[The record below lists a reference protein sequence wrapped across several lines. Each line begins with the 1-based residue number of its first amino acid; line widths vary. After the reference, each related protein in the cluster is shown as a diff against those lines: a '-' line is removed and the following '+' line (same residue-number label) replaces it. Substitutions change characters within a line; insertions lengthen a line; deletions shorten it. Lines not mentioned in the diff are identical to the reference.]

1 MSSASGGGL
10 KVGDLYVIVTA
21 SIGQALK
28 SMGQL
33 AKATEEMAKQVKEA
47 AEPVGNLGAVVA
59 AGIGAAVAAA
69 ASSNYELRMEL
80 KHLTDLLY
88 TLAADI
94 GDLFGPTVKRL
105 TAFVDKLVATY
116 QRLSPTQKRAA
127 ADMAVWVAGA
137 GLAIGTVGKLAGVV
151 EGLAKSS
158 GILIGVL
165 GKLDKSVGL
174 AGITAGVNKLSGSMR
189 TALNGNKAAAV
200 AAGAA
205 AAKAGKE
212 AATAATDAAAATK
225 GVGKEAA
232 KAGKEVAK
240 ASKEAGEA
248 AKRAGKDAAE
258 ASGAIGPFLRSMVG
272 LMVPL
277 IALALALAG
286 IALAAGAIYGFWKV
300 AGDGIKES
308 VSKILTSIGN
318 FASTVWDTITTGVKA
333 VTAGIEFIV
342 RSSLSTLAWM
352 INQGAK
358 MMSPLVKAL
367 PKTLHM
373 GRLNDALDDAMT
385 LTGDDL
391 VKGVSAEVAKTKAAA
406 EATAN
411 VAKVAVTS
419 MLTGAVE
426 MGKDV
431 GAAAADGLMDSFK
444 NANELFGEKLGLNKL
459 IETLSTLLPSFS
471 LSSLLGGKAKVRM
484 ADDDERMIAAM
495 GLDKVAAPVIEANEQ
510 LAASI
515 KDLARHGGTGGRA
528 YFKAVDDKARRLSA
542 ELVQAIEDARASIVS
557 KVRAAFGR
565 VNDLVNSFAE
575 GFLAG
580 GMNPLAGIG
589 AVIMDLLAQ
598 SEGFQVLMEMVS
610 TVIQH
615 VADALGAVLVPL
627 QPLVGAIF
635 LVIDAVVG
643 ALTPVF
649 ETLGHVLDPLVPPL
663 VLVGAIFETLA
674 PILTAVAQA
683 VLMVMTPLQLIAGPV
698 LEALFKVLKGIAVVI
713 LTVAQGLAHVWNG
726 IISAVQAV
734 IRGISKAVEWLGIDS
749 LKKFANSLDR
759 VKVDT
764 NAMGESLQALNDLT
778 WETAEAKARET
789 AEVLRNTE
797 ALQKATDALS
807 NVPTAWKVMLRRY
820 QSQDAQDGPSQEPT
834 RQPPPTPSGGGARPP
849 QPAGDGI
856 LRNRGGEEL
865 PDWKQP
871 NDPRN
876 RYSKTGASMADTPV
890 IIVNNNI
897 VGYDIDEALEEG
909 ARSVQR
915 ALSRLSQ
922 RFSYRST

>member
-1 MSSASGGGL
+1 MSSAAGGGL

-33 AKATEEMAKQVKEA
+33 VKATEEMAKQVKEA
-47 AEPVGNLGAVVA
+47 AEPIGNLGAVVA

-69 ASSNYELRMEL
+69 AASNYELRREL

-88 TLAADI
+88 TLAAEI

-105 TAFVDKLVATY
+105 TAFIDKLVATY

-127 ADMAVWVAGA
+127 ADMAVWVAGG

-158 GILIGVL
+158 GILIGML

-212 AATAATDAAAATK
+212 AAKAATDAAAATK
-225 GVGKEAA
+225 GVGEAA
-232 KAGKEVAK
+232 GKTGKEVAK
-240 ASKEAGEA
+240 ASKEAGAAA
-248 AKRAGKDAAE
+248 AKAGKDAA
-258 ASGAIGPFLRSMVG
+258 AATGSIGPFIRSLGG
-272 LMVPL
+272 LMLPL
-277 IALALALAG
+277 IALAAAIAG
-286 IALAAGAIYGFWKV
+286 IVLAAGAIYGYWKV

-308 VSKILTSIGN
+308 VAKILGSIGS
-318 FASTVWDTITTGVKA
+318 FASKVWDTITTGVQA
-333 VTAGIEFIV
+333 VAAGIEFVV

-352 INQGAK
+352 IREGAK
-358 MMSPLVKAL
+358 LLSPMVKAL
-367 PKTLHM
+367 PKNLQM
-373 GRLNDALDDAMT
+373 GRLNAALDVAQT
-385 LTGDDL
+385 VTGDDL
-391 VKGVSAEVAKTKAAA
+391 VKAVSGEVAKAKAVA
-406 EATAN
+406 EATAG
-411 VAKVAVTS
+411 VAKAAVAS
-419 MLTGAVE
+419 MVTGAAE
-426 MGKDV
+426 MGKEV
-431 GAAAADGLMDSFK
+431 AAAATFGVMDSLK
-444 NANELFGEKLGLNKL
+444 NAKEFAEVLGLNSLVEALSKL
-459 IETLSTLLPSFS
+459 MESPLSNE
-471 LSSLLGGKAKVRM
+471 KAKVRM

-515 KDLARHGGTGGRA
+515 KDLAKHGGTGARA
-528 YFKAVDDKARRLSA
+528 YFKAIDDKARRLSA

-557 KVRAAFGR
+557 KVRGAFGR

-580 GMNPLAGIG
+580 GMNPLAGVG
-589 AVIMDLLAQ
+589 AVIGDLLAQ

-610 TVIQH
+610 NVIQH

-627 QPLVGAIF
+627 QPLIGAIF

-698 LEALFKVLKGIAVVI
+698 LEALFKVLKVIATVI

-726 IISAVQAV
+726 IVGAVQAV

-759 VKVDT
+759 VRVDT

-807 NVPTAWKVMLRRY
+807 NVPNAWKVALRRY
-820 QSQDAQDGPSQEPT
+820 QSQDTQDGPSREPT
-834 RQPPPTPSGGGARPP
+834 PQPPPAPSGGGARPP

-876 RYSKTGASMADTPV
+876 RYSKTGAAMADAPAIV
-890 IIVNNNI
+890 VNNYI
-897 VGYDIDEALEEG
+897 TGYDIDEALEEG

-915 ALSRLSQ
+915 ALERLSQ
-922 RFSYRST
+922 RFSFRI

>member
-1 MSSASGGGL
+1 MSSASGGL
-10 KVGDLYVIVTA
+10 KVGDLYVVVTA

-28 SMGQL
+28 SMGDL
-33 AKATEEMAKQVKEA
+33 AKATEEMAKKVKEA
-47 AEPVGNLGAVVA
+47 AEPIGNLGAIVA

-94 GDLFGPTVKRL
+94 GDLFGPAVKRL
-105 TAFVDKLVATY
+105 TAFIDKLVATY

-127 ADMAVWVAGA
+127 ADMAAWVAGL

-212 AATAATDAAAATK
+212 AAKAATDAAAATK
-225 GVGKEAA
+225 GVGEAA
-232 KAGKEVAK
+232 GKAGKEVAK

-258 ASGAIGPFLRSMVG
+258 ATGAIGPFLRSLGG

-277 IALALALAG
+277 IALAAALAG
-286 IALAAGAIYGFWKV
+286 IVLAAGAIYGVWKI
-300 AGDGIKES
+300 AGDGIKQS
-308 VSKILTSIGN
+308 VAAILASIGS
-318 FASTVWDTITTGVKA
+318 FAGKVWDTITAGVRA

-352 INQGAK
+352 IRQGAK
-358 MMSPLVKAL
+358 MMAPLVKAL
-367 PKTLHM
+367 PKDLQM
-373 GRLNDALDDAMT
+373 GRLNAALDVAQNVT
-385 LTGDDL
+385 ADDL
-391 VKGVSAEVAKTKAAA
+391 AEVVSTSVAKAKAVADATAGVAKAAA
-406 EATAN
+406 
-411 VAKVAVTS
+411 TS
-419 MLTGAVE
+419 MVAGAAEV
-426 MGKDV
+426 GK
-431 GAAAADGLMDSFK
+431 AAADGVVFGFQDSWK
-444 NANELFGEKLGLNKL
+444 HSKELGEQLGIPKL
-459 IETLSTLLPSFS
+459 IETLAQWLPSMS
-471 LSSLLGGKAKVRM
+471 LPGGKAKVRM

-495 GLDKVAAPVIEANEQ
+495 GLDKVAAPVIQANEQ
-510 LAASI
+510 LADTI
-515 KDLARHGGTGGRA
+515 KDLAKHGGTGARA
-528 YFKAVDDKARRLSA
+528 YFKAIGDKARRLSA
-542 ELVQAIEDARASIVS
+542 ELLQAIEDARVAIVS

-610 TVIQH
+610 NVIQH
-615 VADALGAVLVPL
+615 VADALGAVLIPL

-635 LVIDAVVG
+635 LIIDAVVG

-649 ETLGHVLDPLVPPL
+649 EVLGQVLEPLVPPL
-663 VLVGAIFETLA
+663 VLVGAIFQTLA

-698 LEALFKVLKGIAVVI
+698 LEALFKVLKGIATVI

-726 IISAVQAV
+726 IVGAVQAV

-749 LKKFANSLDR
+749 LKKFANSLDKM
-759 VKVDT
+759 KVDT

-834 RQPPPTPSGGGARPP
+834 RQPPPTSSGGGARPP
-849 QPAGDGI
+849 QPSGDGI

-876 RYSKTGASMADTPV
+876 DRYTKTAGAMADTPAS
-890 IIVNNNI
+890 ITVNNYI
-897 VGYDIDEALEEG
+897 TGYDIDEAIEESG
-909 ARSVQR
+909 RNLQR
-915 ALSRLSQ
+915 TLARLSQ
-922 RFSYRST
+922 RFSFRT

>member
-47 AEPVGNLGAVVA
+47 AEPIGNLGAVVA

-105 TAFVDKLVATY
+105 TAFIDKLVATY

-137 GLAIGTVGKLAGVV
+137 GLAIGTVGKVAGVV

-212 AATAATDAAAATK
+212 AAKAATDAADATK
-225 GVGKEAA
+225 GVGVEAT
-232 KAGKEVAK
+232 KAGKQVAK

-248 AKRAGKDAAE
+248 AKRAGKDASE
-258 ASGAIGPFLRSMVG
+258 ATGAIGPFLRSMVG
-272 LMVPL
+272 FMVPL

-286 IALAAGAIYGFWKV
+286 IALAAGAIYGYWKV

-308 VSKILTSIGN
+308 VSKILTSIGT
-318 FASTVWDTITTGVKA
+318 FASKVWDTITTGVQA

-367 PKTLHM
+367 PKSLHM
-373 GRLNDALDDAMT
+373 GRLNAALDDAMT

-391 VKGVSAEVAKTKAAA
+391 VKKVSAEVAKAKAVA

-411 VAKVAVTS
+411 VAKASVTS

-444 NANELFGEKLGLNKL
+444 NANELFGEKLGLNNL
-459 IETLSTLLPSFS
+459 IETLAQWLPSLS
-471 LSSLLGGKAKVRM
+471 LFGGKAKTRL

-510 LAASI
+510 MAASI
-515 KDLARHGGTGGRA
+515 KDLARHGGTGARA

-557 KVRAAFGR
+557 KVRASFGR
-565 VNDLVNSFAE
+565 LNDLVNSFAE

-580 GMNPLAGIG
+580 GMNPLAGVG
-589 AVIMDLLAQ
+589 AVILDLLAQ

-615 VADALGAVLVPL
+615 VADALGAVLIPL
-627 QPLVGAIF
+627 QPLIGAIF
-635 LVIDAVVG
+635 LIIDAVVG

-698 LEALFKVLKGIAVVI
+698 LEALFKVLKVIATVI

-726 IISAVQAV
+726 IVSAVQAV

-807 NVPTAWKVMLRRY
+807 NVPNAWKVALRRY

-834 RQPPPTPSGGGARPP
+834 RQPPPTSSGGGARPP
-849 QPAGDGI
+849 QPGSDGI
-856 LRNRGGEEL
+856 RRNRAGEEL

-876 RYSKTGASMADTPV
+876 DRYTKTAGAMADTPAS
-890 IIVNNNI
+890 ITVNNYI
-897 VGYDIDEALEEG
+897 TGYDIDEAIEESG
-909 ARSVQR
+909 RSLQR
-915 ALSRLSQ
+915 TLARLSQ
-922 RFSYRST
+922 RFSFRT

>member
-1 MSSASGGGL
+1 MSSAAGGGL
-10 KVGDLYVIVTA
+10 KVGDLYVVVTA

-28 SMGQL
+28 SMGDL
-33 AKATEEMAKQVKEA
+33 AKATEEMAKKVKEA
-47 AEPVGNLGAVVA
+47 AEPIGNLGALVS

-69 ASSNYELRMEL
+69 ATSNYELRLEL

-105 TAFVDKLVATY
+105 TAFIDRLVAAY
-116 QRLSPTQKRAA
+116 QRLSPRTKRAA
-127 ADMAVWVAGA
+127 ADLAVWVAGA

-212 AATAATDAAAATK
+212 AAKAATDAAEATK
-225 GVGKEAA
+225 AVGKEAA

-258 ASGAIGPFLRSMVG
+258 ATGAIGPFLRSLGG
-272 LMVPL
+272 LMLPL
-277 IALALALAG
+277 IALAAALAG
-286 IALAAGAIYGFWKV
+286 IVLAAGAIYGAWKV

-308 VSKILTSIGN
+308 IAKILASIGS
-318 FASTVWDTITTGVKA
+318 FAGKVWDTITTGIRA

-352 INQGAK
+352 IRQGAK

-367 PKTLHM
+367 PKNMQM
-373 GRLNDALDDAMT
+373 GRLNAALDVAQNVT
-385 LTGDDL
+385 ADDL
-391 VKGVSAEVAKTKAAA
+391 VGVVSTEVAKAKAVA

-411 VAKVAVTS
+411 VAKASVTS
-419 MLTGAVE
+419 MVA
-426 MGKDV
+426 
-431 GAAAADGLMDSFK
+431 GAAEVGKSVADGVAFGVQDSWK
-444 NANELFGEKLGLNKL
+444 HSKELGEQLGIPKL
-459 IETLSTLLPSFS
+459 IETLAQWLPSLS
-471 LSSLLGGKAKVRM
+471 LPGGKAKVRM
-484 ADDDERMIAAM
+484 ADEDERMVAAM
-495 GLDKVAAPVIEANEQ
+495 GLDKVAAPVAEANEQ
-510 LAASI
+510 LAATI
-515 KDLARHGGTGGRA
+515 KDLAKHGGTGARA

-557 KVRAAFGR
+557 KVRASFGR
-565 VNDLVNSFAE
+565 LNDLVNSFAE

-580 GMNPLAGIG
+580 GMNPLAGVG
-589 AVIMDLLAQ
+589 AVIVDLLAQ
-598 SEGFQVLMEMVS
+598 SEGFQVLMGMVS

-615 VADALGAVLVPL
+615 VADALGAVLIPL

-635 LVIDAVVG
+635 RIIDAVVG

-649 ETLGHVLDPLVPPL
+649 EVLGQVLEPLVPPL
-663 VLVGAIFETLA
+663 VLVGAIFQTLA
-674 PILTAVAQA
+674 PILTALAQT

-698 LEALFKVLKGIAVVI
+698 LEALFKVLKVIATVI
-713 LTVAQGLAHVWNG
+713 LTVAHGLSYVWNG
-726 IISAVQAV
+726 IVGAIQAV

-749 LKKFANSLDR
+749 LKKFANSMDR
-759 VKVDT
+759 LKVDT
-764 NAMGESLQALNDLT
+764 DAMGESLEALNALT
-778 WETAEAKARET
+778 WESAEAKARET

-797 ALQKATDALS
+797 ALQRATESLN
-807 NVPTAWKVMLRRY
+807 NVPNAWKVNLRRY
-820 QSQDAQDGPSQEPT
+820 QSQDAQDGPSSEPT
-834 RQPPPTPSGGGARPP
+834 PQPTPQSGGGTRPP
-849 QPAGDGI
+849 QPGDDGI
-856 LRNRGGEEL
+856 LRNGGGVEL

-876 RYSKTGASMADTPV
+876 RYTKTGAMADTPV
-890 IIVNNNI
+890 SIVVNNNI

-915 ALSRLSQ
+915 TLASLSQ
-922 RFSYRST
+922 RFGFRTT